1 MTQSSD
7 EMSEGRSNYHVV
19 TSIAL
24 TLASIA
30 YVLFKN
36 KRISAQLES
45 QVVEYRRKKKLGSVN
60 IGGTL

>member
-1 MTQSSD
+1 
-7 EMSEGRSNYHVV
+7 MSEGRSNYHVV

-24 TLASIA
+24 TLVSIA
-30 YVLFKN
+30 YMLFKN
-36 KRISAQLES
+36 KRISAQLEI